1 MDNKNNIPLVNKTLL
16 DQSNKVE
23 YAPVMKKDNKVNDIQ
38 TILLQ
43 KVYMIANYEK
53 YKFSLDLVKY
63 LMNQLEL
70 LVSKSDGIDKKQ
82 IVINIMQKIFNLNA
96 QEVELIDHFVEFIWE
111 HRLIVKNS
119 IFNCFNI
126 PKKKL

>member
-1 MDNKNNIPLVNKTLL
+1 
-16 DQSNKVE
+16 
-23 YAPVMKKDNKVNDIQ
+23 MKKEKKLNDIE
-38 TILLQ
+38 TLLLQ
-43 KVYMIANYEK
+43 KVYLITNYER

-70 LVSKSDGIDKKQ
+70 LVSKSDGLNKKQ
-82 IVINIMQKIFNLNA
+82 VVISVMTKIFNLNA
-96 QEVELIDHFVEFIWE
+96 QESELIDHFVEFIWE
-111 HRLIVKNS
+111 HRLIIKNS

>member
-1 MDNKNNIPLVNKTLL
+1 MDTKNNIPLTIDRSLYDK
-16 DQSNKVE
+16 SNRVE
-23 YAPVMKKDNKVNDIQ
+23 YSKVMQKEKKLNDIE

-43 KVYMIANYEK
+43 KVYLITNYER

-82 IVINIMQKIFNLNA
+82 IVINVMQKIFNLNA

-111 HRLIVKNS
+111 HKLIIKNS
-119 IFNCFNI
+119 IFGCL
-126 PKKKL
+126 KKKDF

>member
-1 MDNKNNIPLVNKTLL
+1 MDNKLTPLTIDRSLYDK
-16 DQSNKVE
+16 SNKVE
-23 YAPVMKKDNKVNDIQ
+23 YSAVMKKEKKLNDIE
-38 TILLQ
+38 TLLLQ
-43 KVYMIANYEK
+43 KVYLITNYER

-70 LVSKSDGIDKKQ
+70 LVSKSDGLNKKQ
-82 IVINIMQKIFNLNA
+82 VVISVMTKIFNLNA
-96 QEVELIDHFVEFIWE
+96 QESELIDHFVEFIWE
-111 HRLIVKNS
+111 HRLIIKNS

>member
-1 MDNKNNIPLVNKTLL
+1 MDNKLTPLTIDRSLYDK
-16 DQSNKVE
+16 SNKVE
-23 YAPVMKKDNKVNDIQ
+23 YSKVMQREKKVSDIE
-38 TILLQ
+38 TLLLQ
-43 KVYMIANYEK
+43 KVYLITNYER

-70 LVSKSDGIDKKQ
+70 LVSKSDGLNKKQ
-82 IVINIMQKIFNLNA
+82 VVISVMTKIFNLNA
-96 QEVELIDHFVEFIWE
+96 QESELIDHFVEFIWE
-111 HRLIVKNS
+111 HRLIIKNS